1 LLKVYDPKKTKYL
14 HPNVPDDL
22 LLIGGIADALNN
34 IEGNEKKLKKKV
46 LNLLNPW
53 ERDYRD
59 QEKML
64 NEAIYYAKHL
74 NNKSPKTFKNQ
85 NIQTPKQASEQEIV
99 NKKKKPDITNLPP
112 EQYQQLLDAKLMEQY
127 YKSILPTSVA
137 KATTTSSN
145 PITLAVQKA
154 RARRILKPIAKAYKI
169 RRKMMEQYYL
179 NNMDNNQPMQ

>member
-1 LLKVYDPKKTKYL
+1 VTNSQRKALSTFSDMLLKTAEDTYEQVYPT
-14 HPNVPDDL
+14 
-22 LLIGGIADALNN
+22 
-34 IEGNEKKLKKKV
+34 
-46 LNLLNPW
+46 
-53 ERDYRD
+53 
-59 QEKML
+59 
-64 NEAIYYAKHL
+64 
-74 NNKSPKTFKNQ
+74 
-85 NIQTPKQASEQEIV
+85 EQEIV

-127 YKSILPTSVA
+127 YKSILPASVA